1 MTEKR
6 EKSES
11 IPETEIEEPKFN
23 DLWEGLYLLVLSC
36 EIIIKIRYFLNFL
49 WRKILLNTIAKL

>member
-11 IPETEIEEPKFN
+11 IPETEIVEPKFN
-23 DLWEGLYLLVLSC
+23 DLWEGLYLLVLNC
-36 EIIIKIRYFLNFL
+36 EIIIKIRYFY
-49 WRKILLNTIAKL
+49 ISY